1 MLYGARQY
9 GTCIDMWAVG
19 CILAE
24 LLLRVPFLPGESD
37 LEQLTKIFQVL
48 GTPTEETWPGMS
60 KLLDYIKFKP
70 LPGTP
75 LKHIFTAAAD
85 DLLDLI
91 AGLLE
96 INPAKRINC
105 TDALQL
111 PFFR

>member
-1 MLYGARQY
+1 
-9 GTCIDMWAVG
+9 MWAVG

-60 KLLDYIKFKP
+60 KLLDYIKFKSF
-70 LPGTP
+70 PGTP
-75 LKHIFTAAAD
+75 LKHIFTAAGD
-85 DLLDLI
+85 DLLDVI

-96 INPAKRINC
+96 INPAKRVSC
-105 TDALQL
+105 TEALQL